1 MSILHIV
8 GDALRDTLGLIPLW
22 GVRGLFLIL
31 LFALMAWIV
40 SLPNSE
46 TTDPEGPRDR
56 PGRNLK
62 WWAWTAILIQV
73 VVYSVF

>member
-1 MSILHIV
+1 MSILHVV
-8 GDALRDTLGLIPLW
+8 GDALRDALGLIPLW
-22 GVRGLFLIL
+22 GVRGLFLLL
-31 LFALMAWIV
+31 LFALMAWVV

-46 TTDPEGPRDR
+46 TTDPESPRDR

-62 WWAWTAILIQV
+62 WWAWTAILIQI